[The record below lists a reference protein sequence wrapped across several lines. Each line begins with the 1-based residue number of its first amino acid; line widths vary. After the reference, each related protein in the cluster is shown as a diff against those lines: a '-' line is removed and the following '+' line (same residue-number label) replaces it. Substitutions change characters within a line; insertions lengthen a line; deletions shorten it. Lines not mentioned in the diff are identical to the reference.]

1 MRGVWWAEQNVE
13 TDLPAV
19 REQLEGEV
27 RAVTV
32 HDEDDRVIFRQP
44 RQRRFHAAL
53 DVLDAQVI
61 SDPALVYLSRSSR
74 VRSSQVGG
82 VGSAACRQLV
92 RLDVFE
98 VEMSRMLRVAA
109 CLRSV
114 VIMEEYRVQGDEVHV
129 AGTPHNPASSS
140 AAAPSLDA
148 TDDEERDPS
157 IG

>member
-1 MRGVWWAEQNVE
+1 ME

-82 VGSAACRQLV
+82 VVCCMSAACAAR
-92 RLDVFE
+92 RLRGGNVSNA
-98 VEMSRMLRVAA
+98 SRGCVLAECGYHGGV
-109 CLRSV
+109 
-114 VIMEEYRVQGDEVHV
+114 
-129 AGTPHNPASSS
+129 
-140 AAAPSLDA
+140 PS
-148 TDDEERDPS
+148 TGR
-157 IG
+157 